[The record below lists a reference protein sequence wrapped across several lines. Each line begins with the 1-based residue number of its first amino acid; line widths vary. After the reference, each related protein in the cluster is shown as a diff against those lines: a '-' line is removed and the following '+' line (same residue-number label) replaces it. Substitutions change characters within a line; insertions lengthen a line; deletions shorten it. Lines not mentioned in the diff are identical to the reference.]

1 MKDLSLDARRI
12 DYLIQAQ
19 EKLMT
24 TIGRK
29 TRKFGM
35 GFFDLKKITF
45 PIKYTTRKPEE
56 IVYRPLNY
64 PKTANAREILAKHP
78 KGIENGY
85 IIEKFDRYP
94 LYEDANGR
102 ILVFIPIVNS
112 DECGK
117 IDEQTTDV
125 FIEVTGTDMRV
136 MEQVLNIVICSL
148 IDMGGT
154 AHSVEMRYP
163 DRKFQ
168 SLGGLV
174 KWEMELDIESA
185 NRTLGLELDK
195 KEIGR
200 LLAKMGYKTTG
211 KKVMVPPYRMDIM
224 HFVDI
229 VEDIAIAYGYEKFE
243 PVLPDFF
250 TSGKTIGKT
259 EKKIDDA
266 LKGMGFMEIVSPILT
281 SPDSIKSIGMKQS
294 ESAEVK
300 NSKSE
305 EFSIIRPSLALSI
318 IECFAR
324 NKTKGLPQK
333 FYEIGDI
340 FDDGELERTMIFAV
354 ADKNTS
360 FADIRG
366 YAQTLFDE
374 VGLGLKIENRTSEQS
389 SGLMDEEKSGVIVIG
404 EEVRGRIGLV
414 NEEILKRFNLQ
425 SKVAICEI
433 MLD

>member
-1 MKDLSLDARRI
+1 M
-12 DYLIQAQ
+12 
-19 EKLMT
+19 
-24 TIGRK
+24 
-29 TRKFGM
+29 
-35 GFFDLKKITF
+35 
-45 PIKYTTRKPEE
+45 
-56 IVYRPLNY
+56 
-64 PKTANAREILAKHP
+64 H
-78 KGIENGY
+78 
-85 IIEKFDRYP
+85 
-94 LYEDANGR
+94 
-102 ILVFIPIVNS
+102 
-112 DECGK
+112 
-117 IDEQTTDV
+117 
-125 FIEVTGTDMRV
+125 TDMK
-136 MEQVLNIVICSL
+136 NSSL
-148 IDMGGT
+148 
-154 AHSVEMRYP
+154 Y
-163 DRKFQ
+163 F
-168 SLGGLV
+168 
-174 KWEMELDIESA
+174 
-185 NRTLGLELDK
+185 RT
-195 KEIGR
+195 
-200 LLAKMGYKTTG
+200 
-211 KKVMVPPYRMDIM
+211 
-224 HFVDI
+224 
-229 VEDIAIAYGYEKFE
+229 
-243 PVLPDFF
+243 FF